1 MNRDDLANTIGRLEA
16 VADRFEKTADLV
28 DDHAK
33 RIASLEQS
41 RGSWRAVGRVAGG
54 AVASLLVGVAL
65 YFLVGKGHP

>member
-1 MNRDDLANTIGRLEA
+1 MDRDDIIRAVTRLEA
-16 VADRFEKTADLV
+16 VADRFDGIAKNV